1 MQRKLASLAAIGA
14 LGALGA
20 VAAAL
25 PLAAAGRGGA
35 DRGADWGERRAER
48 LTRALDLTAD
58 QQTAFHRQ
66 LDDLRAEI
74 APLVDQLRAN
84 RAELESLLAA
94 PARDAKAIGDRT
106 IAADALRQKMRA
118 AWERFDADFSATLT
132 ETQRTSW
139 EAIQKLRRDRGEE
152 RGFGRRFGR
161 DESPERSNG

>member
-1 MQRKLASLAAIGA
+1 MLRKLASLAAIGF
-14 LGALGA
+14 L
-20 VAAAL
+20 AAAL
-25 PLAAAGRGGA
+25 PLAAAGRGA
-35 DRGADWGERRAER
+35 PDRGSDWGERRAER

-74 APLVDQLRAN
+74 APLVDQLRAT
-84 RAELESLLAA
+84 RAELETLLAA

-118 AWERFDADFSATLT
+118 AWERFNAEFSATLT

-161 DESPERSNG
+161 DELPERPNG